1 MLKCHIVIGALI
13 FFFPQQVPMGVP
25 CVSGEIQLQVD
36 TQAYCEIGCMIVCVI
51 RQTIFYS
58 KTIIIIF

>member
-1 MLKCHIVIGALI
+1 
-13 FFFPQQVPMGVP
+13 MGVP